1 MSGQLAG
8 DTWDRRLNEA
18 SERQA
23 GCPCVL
29 GLAQITHLP
38 TNMVPSAIGTLR
50 QQENPW
56 GLHVLHR
63 HSVAGGDVAASG

>member
-1 MSGQLAG
+1 MPGQLAG

-23 GCPCVL
+23 GCPCML

-38 TNMVPSAIGTLR
+38 TNTEPSAIGTQR
-50 QQENPW
+50 QQGSPW
-56 GLHVLHR
+56 GPRVLHR
-63 HSVAGGDVAASG
+63 HRMAGGEVAAPG